1 MAEKMP
7 KKNKYDLEYLY
18 SSYKKHYKR
27 SNMDKAKIYNEL
39 AQKIH
44 GVNLDIIYHDKLAK
58 REERYGIFGIGK
70 YKKIKYG

>member
-1 MAEKMP
+1 MA

-18 SSYKKHYKR
+18 MSYKKHYKKAD
-27 SNMDKAKIYNEL
+27 MQKAKTYNDL

-44 GVNLDIIYHDKLAK
+44 NVNLDTIYHDKLAK
-58 REERYGIFGIGK
+58 REEKYGVFGIGK